1 MQTSQ
6 LLTEIRKLPLV
17 ERQNL
22 LKDLSRDLLSE
33 AEVEAEVDRILLS
46 RGIIKEIP
54 AGLSDEEE
62 NFEPLDFG
70 KSLSEIIL
78 EDRR

>member
-6 LLTEIRKLPLV
+6 LLTEIRKLPLI

-22 LKDLSRDLLSE
+22 LKDLSRKLLSE

-46 RGIIKEIP
+46 KGIIKEIP
-54 AGLSDEEE
+54 SGLSDEEE
-62 NFEPLDFG
+62 KFEPIDFG
-70 KSLSEIIL
+70 ISLSEIIL
-78 EDRR
+78 EERR